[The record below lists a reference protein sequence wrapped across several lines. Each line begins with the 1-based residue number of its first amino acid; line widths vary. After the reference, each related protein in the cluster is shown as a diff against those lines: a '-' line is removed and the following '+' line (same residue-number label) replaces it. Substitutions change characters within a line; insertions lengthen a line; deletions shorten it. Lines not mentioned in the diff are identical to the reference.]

1 MKKKFGNISKEIFK
15 IRDLVRIYQPSDK
28 TRQVWS
34 NEIYTIE
41 KVFKPIKSY
50 SVYEYKLKDLNDK
63 FKEEEL
69 LKVDGNPQN
78 KIVNVKKFSIS
89 KIIRPV
95 INDNV
100 IFYEVQWKGYKETT
114 NEPRDVLLK
123 DVPKMINQYEKKN
136 KLKFYVNT
144 NKKTGEKTQRYH
156 IFKP

>member
-1 MKKKFGNISKEIFK
+1 MN
-15 IRDLVRIYQPSDK
+15 
-28 TRQVWS
+28 
-34 NEIYTIE
+34 
-41 KVFKPIKSY
+41 
-50 SVYEYKLKDLNDK
+50 KLKDLNDK

-156 IFKP
+156 KGVSPLKPQ